1 MMVVTGLAGAT
12 TLTAYAFQRLSHG
25 KGVLFGLMAQR
36 KPFVKVNGAWG

>member
-1 MMVVTGLAGAT
+1 MMVIAGLAGAT

-25 KGVLFGLMAQR
+25 KGVLFARTAQR